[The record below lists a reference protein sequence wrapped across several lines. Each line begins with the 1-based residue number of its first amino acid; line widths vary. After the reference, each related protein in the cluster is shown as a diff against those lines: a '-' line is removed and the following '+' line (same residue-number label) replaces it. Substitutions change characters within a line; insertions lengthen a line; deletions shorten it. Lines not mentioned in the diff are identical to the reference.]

1 MRPKHGLD
9 RRQHATVPMY
19 FPGIARRLMLAFAA
33 ATITAAATDFTER
46 LKVGGEWCFIKSP
59 ETNARPGEAVILIH
73 GNGELV
79 VEWSSS
85 WEQAEGNKLL
95 MTTLLDAGYLLAQ
108 SNHAAI
114 PGNGMW
120 GNEDTQES
128 ILDLMDY
135 LAANHAVNKF
145 HAVAVSAG
153 NATLLNLILERR
165 ADFESVVLVVPV
177 LSLESMYRC
186 PAGVNRVAGV
196 STAFAFQPAGQ
207 CPGNPDTDMAF
218 RRATEA
224 WDPLRRLRAM
234 GVEQRRKALAGVRW
248 ATLYHEDDPK
258 VIPAENIL
266 ALAEMFEEAG
276 SPLLKIVSPL
286 ETHSPGPLFS
296 EHAERVVEF
305 FKKGSEAER

>member
-1 MRPKHGLD
+1 MH
-9 RRQHATVPMY
+9 
-19 FPGIARRLMLAFAA
+19 FPGTALLLPLALAA
-33 ATITAAATDFTER
+33 ATTVLAAPPFTER
-46 LKVGGEWCFIKSP
+46 LKIGGEWCFIKSP
-59 ETNARPGEAVILIH
+59 ETDARPGEAVILIH

-85 WEQAEGNKLL
+85 WEQAEGNKHL

-108 SNHAAI
+108 SNHTAI

-128 ILDLMDY
+128 ILALMDY
-135 LAANHAVNKF
+135 LAANHAVKKF
-145 HAVAVSAG
+145 HAVAGSAG

-186 PAGVNRVAGV
+186 PAGVNRVAGI
-196 STAFAFQPAGQ
+196 STAFAFQPASE
-207 CPGNPDTDMAF
+207 CPGDPDNDMAF

-224 WDPLRRLRAM
+224 WDPLRRLHAM
-234 GVEQRRKALAGVRW
+234 GADRRRKVLSGVRW
-248 ATLYHEDDPK
+248 ATLYHEGDPK

-266 ALAEMFEEAG
+266 PFGDFLEEAG
-276 SPLLKIVSPL
+276 LPLLKIASPL
-286 ETHSPGPLFS
+286 ETHSPGALFS
-296 EHAERVVEF
+296 EHAEHVIEF
-305 FKKGSEAER
+305 FENGSRAPR

>member
-1 MRPKHGLD
+1 MLFR
-9 RRQHATVPMY
+9 A
-19 FPGIARRLMLAFAA
+19 IARLLPLVLA
-33 ATITAAATDFTER
+33 TAIVVPADTDFTER
-46 LKVGGEWCFIKSP
+46 LKIGGEWCFIKSP

-85 WEQAEGNKLL
+85 WEQAEGKKHL

-128 ILDLMDY
+128 ILELMDF
-135 LAANHAVNKF
+135 LAANHAVTTF

-153 NATLLNLILERR
+153 NVTLLNLILERR

-186 PAGVNRVAGV
+186 PAGVNRVAGI
-196 STAFAFQPAGQ
+196 STAFAFQPAGE
-207 CPGNPDTDMAF
+207 CPGDPRNDMAF
-218 RRATEA
+218 RRSTEG
-224 WDPLRRLRAM
+224 WDPLRRLRAN
-234 GVEQRRKALAGVRW
+234 GADRRREALSGVRW
-248 ATLYHEDDPK
+248 ATLYHEGDPK

-266 ALAEMFEEAG
+266 PLGEFLEEAG
-276 SPLLKIVSPL
+276 LPLLKVASPL

-296 EHAERVVEF
+296 EHAGRLIEF
-305 FKKGSEAER
+305 FENDTNDVR

>member
-1 MRPKHGLD
+1 MH
-9 RRQHATVPMY
+9 
-19 FPGIARRLMLAFAA
+19 FPGIARLLPLALAA
-33 ATITAAATDFTER
+33 ATAVPAATHFTER
-46 LKVGGEWCFIKSP
+46 LKIGDEWCFIKSP

-85 WEQAEGNKLL
+85 WEQADGKKHL

-120 GNEDTQES
+120 GNQDTQES
-128 ILDLMDY
+128 ILALMDY
-135 LAANHAVNKF
+135 LAANHAVTTF

-153 NATLLNLILERR
+153 NATLLNLILDQQ
-165 ADFESVVLVVPV
+165 AYFESVVLVVPV

-186 PAGVNRVAGV
+186 PAGVNRVAGI
-196 STAFAFQPAGQ
+196 STAFAFQPSGE
-207 CPGNPDTDMAF
+207 CPGDPKTDMAF

-224 WDPLRRLRAM
+224 WDPLRRLRDGGAD
-234 GVEQRRKALAGVRW
+234 RRRHMLSGVRW
-248 ATLYHEDDPK
+248 ATLYHQRDPK

-266 ALAEMFEEAG
+266 PFGEFLEEAG
-276 SPLLKIVSPL
+276 SPLLKITSPL
-286 ETHSPGPLFS
+286 ETHSPEPLFAD
-296 EHAERVVEF
+296 HAERVIEF
-305 FKKGSEAER
+305 LENGSQPAR

>member
-1 MRPKHGLD
+1 MH
-9 RRQHATVPMY
+9 
-19 FPGIARRLMLAFAA
+19 FPGTARLLPLALAA
-33 ATITAAATDFTER
+33 ATTVPAAPPFTER
-46 LKVGGEWCFIKSP
+46 LKIGGEWCFIKSP
-59 ETNARPGEAVILIH
+59 ETDARPGEAVILIH

-85 WEQAEGNKLL
+85 WEQAEGNKHL

-128 ILDLMDY
+128 ILELIDY
-135 LAANHAVNKF
+135 LAANHAVKRF
-145 HAVAVSAG
+145 HAVAGSAG

-186 PAGVNRVAGV
+186 PAGVNRVAGI
-196 STAFAFQPAGQ
+196 STAFAFQPAGE
-207 CPGNPDTDMAF
+207 CPGDPDNDMAF

-224 WDPLRRLRAM
+224 WDPLRRLHAM
-234 GVEQRRKALAGVRW
+234 GADRRRKVLSGVRW
-248 ATLYHEDDPK
+248 ATLYHEGDPK

-266 ALAEMFEEAG
+266 ALAEMLEEAG
-276 SPLLKIVSPL
+276 LSLLKIASPL

-296 EHAERVVEF
+296 DHAERVVEF
-305 FKKGSEAER
+305 FKNGSGAGR